1 MAHTRA
7 LSRNNTT
14 CDTARRVRC
23 RSFRALSAS
32 VCGSASERT
41 TQHTQNA
48 IERRLDAIVS
58 MAKMKKRNGGGH
70 LKLVDGRD
78 SAKAIKTIGR
88 KKGHIEATHNAFL
101 KKKLRSTQWEIL
113 GGDGVEAGI
122 GS

>member
-1 MAHTRA
+1 
-7 LSRNNTT
+7 
-14 CDTARRVRC
+14 
-23 RSFRALSAS
+23 
-32 VCGSASERT
+32 
-41 TQHTQNA
+41 
-48 IERRLDAIVS
+48 

-88 KKGHIEATHNAFL
+88 KKGHIKATHNAFL
-101 KKKLRSTQWEIL
+101 KKNCARLNGKYW

>member
-1 MAHTRA
+1 
-7 LSRNNTT
+7 
-14 CDTARRVRC
+14 
-23 RSFRALSAS
+23 
-32 VCGSASERT
+32 
-41 TQHTQNA
+41 
-48 IERRLDAIVS
+48 